1 MVNIVVKPANT
12 EITLTTANTVYG
24 AKAVRLVNIG
34 ANAALI
40 TVGAVANNTFAG
52 TFSLRSNSE
61 AVVQKQPTDT
71 LAANTNSVIVATPVA
86 WL

>member
-12 EITLTTANTVYG
+12 EITLTTANTVYNS
-24 AKAVRLVNIG
+24 KAVRLVNIG

-40 TVGAVANNTFAG
+40 TLGAANTGTFAG
-52 TFSLRSNSE
+52 TFSMAAGSS
-61 AVVQKQPTDT
+61 VTVQKQTADT
-71 LAANTNSVIVATPVA
+71 LAANTNSVILAVPVA